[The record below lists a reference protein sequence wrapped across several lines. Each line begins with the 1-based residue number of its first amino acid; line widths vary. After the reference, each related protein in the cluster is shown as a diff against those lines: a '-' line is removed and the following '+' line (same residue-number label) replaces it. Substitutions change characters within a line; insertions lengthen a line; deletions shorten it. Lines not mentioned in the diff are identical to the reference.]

1 MLPFSTS
8 ARTNRGAVITL
19 ASLFLLIGFFLII
32 SKVRASDGS
41 LANWRFDFSA
51 PTVAITSPEGG
62 SAAEGTL
69 SVKVTAR
76 DNTAISLVKLYK
88 DGHLFGQDALPP
100 YEFLWSTALEANNT
114 YSLKALAID
123 VYGNTSTSQP
133 VRVAVSNPAAGD
145 RPSIVV
151 VVTDD
156 QRWDTM
162 QYMPVTN
169 SLLYAESIRFTNA
182 IAAVPLCCPS
192 RSSIFT
198 GLYSHNHGIVDNF
211 APYGGAQVFRDSGRD
226 TSTIA
231 TWLNEAGYRTG
242 LFGKYLNSY
251 DKISP
256 YIPPGWDRF
265 SAFLN
270 DNGNY
275 YNYTLVENGT
285 PVAYGDQPAEYATS
299 VIAGEAVQF
308 IYETNPADPVLVYFA
323 PFAPHSTHAQVD
335 SPPTPGPGDSG
346 MYASLPPWR
355 PASYNEAEVS
365 DKPRWIRELP
375 SLTPARRET
384 GDLFRIR
391 QIESLQA
398 VDRAVG
404 ELIEA
409 LIQTG
414 RYENTIFVFLSDN
427 GLSWGEHRWNMK
439 KWCAYEECIR
449 IPLWV
454 RVPGIAGR
462 DDGALVNDVD
472 LGPTL
477 AEFAGAL
484 PLGELDGL
492 SLVDLIE
499 NPQAPWRTEAYTEF
513 LSPAIKG
520 DQMIFCEVRTATATY
535 MEYENGDREFYDLTV
550 DPLQEHNRVD
560 DPEYADKV
568 RDLQKAL
575 KILEE
580 D

>member
-1 MLPFSTS
+1 
-8 ARTNRGAVITL
+8 
-19 ASLFLLIGFFLII
+19 
-32 SKVRASDGS
+32 
-41 LANWRFDFSA
+41 
-51 PTVAITSPEGG
+51 
-62 SAAEGTL
+62 
-69 SVKVTAR
+69 
-76 DNTAISLVKLYK
+76 
-88 DGHLFGQDALPP
+88 
-100 YEFLWSTALEANNT
+100 
-114 YSLKALAID
+114 
-123 VYGNTSTSQP
+123 
-133 VRVAVSNPAAGD
+133 
-145 RPSIVV
+145 
-151 VVTDD
+151 
-156 QRWDTM
+156 
-162 QYMPVTN
+162 
-169 SLLYAESIRFTNA
+169 
-182 IAAVPLCCPS
+182 
-192 RSSIFT
+192 
-198 GLYSHNHGIVDNF
+198 
-211 APYGGAQVFRDSGRD
+211 
-226 TSTIA
+226 
-231 TWLNEAGYRTG
+231 
-242 LFGKYLNSY
+242 
-251 DKISP
+251 
-256 YIPPGWDRF
+256 
-265 SAFLN
+265 
-270 DNGNY
+270 
-275 YNYTLVENGT
+275 
-285 PVAYGDQPAEYATS
+285 
-299 VIAGEAVQF
+299 
-308 IYETNPADPVLVYFA
+308 
-323 PFAPHSTHAQVD
+323 
-335 SPPTPGPGDSG
+335 

-462 DDGALVNDVD
+462 DDGSLVNDVD

-499 NPQAPWRTEAYTEF
+499 KPQAPWRTEGYTEF

-520 DQMIFCEVRTATATY
+520 DQMIFREVRTATATY